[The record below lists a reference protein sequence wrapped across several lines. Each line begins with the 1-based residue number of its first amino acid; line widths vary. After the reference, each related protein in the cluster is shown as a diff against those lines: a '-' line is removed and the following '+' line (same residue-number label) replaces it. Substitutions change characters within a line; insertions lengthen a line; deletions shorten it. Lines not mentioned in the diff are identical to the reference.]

1 MKFGVPQSVRGQLIL
16 LLLGCLL
23 AAQML
28 SLSYFLHD
36 KNRQLLDYR
45 AFDAV
50 ERLLSTAKMLKTL
63 PDDDEDAIVRT
74 PSEWGMQFTITDTA
88 PQVRD
93 ELQLS
98 EDLAIFLKNKFGLT
112 LGDGFILAAAEIGR
126 QQELTDHG
134 DKPGR
139 NLVLLAS
146 IALDDGR
153 WLTARDVLRLPKPW
167 AWQLTATILAT
178 ISIVV
183 AVVWTIVAK
192 ITTPLRHLSDAAENL
207 GRSETL
213 QPISASGPSELRKLT
228 HAFNDMADRLTRLL
242 NERARMLAAIGHD
255 LKSPIT
261 AMRLRIELLDD
272 GDPKDRLGVCLDE
285 IQELVDGALSLSRSS
300 DTTEPEVVFQLE
312 DLMNEL
318 VDDLSAAGGDITLVN
333 PHHFFIYG
341 RRAALKRALRNVVE
355 NALRY
360 GHRARVFVRP
370 AMGDVCLLIDDDGP
384 GVPEAD
390 RIRIFN
396 PFVRLEESRCRETG
410 GSGLGLALAKSIID
424 AHEGKIR
431 YEEAD
436 SGGARAVIILPR
448 LLDHVAGAA

>member
-1 MKFGVPQSVRGQLIL
+1 MRIGVPQSVRGQLIL

-28 SLSYFLHD
+28 SISYFIHD

-50 ERLLSTAKMLKTL
+50 ERLLSTAKLLQTL
-63 PDDDEDAIVRT
+63 PDADEETILRT
-74 PSEWGMQFTITDTA
+74 PSEWGIQFTITDAA

-93 ELQLS
+93 EFQLS
-98 EDLAIFLKNKFGLT
+98 EDLVVFLKTKFGLSF
-112 LGDGFILAAAEIGR
+112 GDGFILAAAEIR
-126 QQELTDHG
+126 KLPEAAVDA
-134 DKPGR
+134 DKFGR

-146 IALDDGR
+146 IRLDDGR
-153 WLTARDVLRLPKPW
+153 WLTARDVLRLPKTW
-167 AWQLTATILAT
+167 AWQLIAAIFAT

-183 AVVWTIVAK
+183 AVVWIIVAK
-192 ITTPLRHLSDAAENL
+192 ITTPLRHLSNAAENL

-213 QPISASGPSELRKLT
+213 QPISSSGPSELRKLT
-228 HAFNDMADRLTRLL
+228 HAFNDMAARLTRLL
-242 NERARMLAAIGHD
+242 NERGRMLAAIGHD

-272 GDPKDRLGVCLDE
+272 CDSKVRLGQCLDE
-285 IQELVDGALSLSRSS
+285 IQELVDGALSLSRGS
-300 DTTEPEVVFQLE
+300 DTPEPEVVFQLE

-318 VDDLSAAGGDITLVN
+318 VADLKTTGGDITLVN

-341 RRAALKRALRNVVE
+341 RRAALKRAVRNVVE

-360 GHRARVFVRP
+360 GHRARIFVRP
-370 AMGDVCLLIDDDGP
+370 AMGDVCVLIDDDGP

-390 RIRIFN
+390 RVRIFN
-396 PFVRLEESRCRETG
+396 PFFRLEQSRSRDTG
-410 GSGLGLALAKSIID
+410 GSGIGLALAKSIID
-424 AHEGKIR
+424 AHQGKIR

-448 LLDHVAGAA
+448 LLDQAGVA

>member
-1 MKFGVPQSVRGQLIL
+1 MKIGVPQSVRGQLIL

-28 SLSYFLHD
+28 SISYFLHD
-36 KNRQLLDYR
+36 KNRLLLDYR

-50 ERLLSTAKMLKTL
+50 ERLLSTAKLLKTL
-63 PDDDEDAIVRT
+63 PAADEEAIIKT
-74 PSEWGMQFTITDTA
+74 PAEWGLQYTITVAA

-98 EDLAIFLKNKFGLT
+98 EDLAIYLKDKFGLSF
-112 LGDGFILAAAEIGR
+112 GDGFLLAAAESGNRSEITG
-126 QQELTDHG
+126 QS

-146 IALDDGR
+146 IKLDDGR
-153 WLTARDVLRLPKPW
+153 WLTARDVLHLPKPW
-167 AWQLTATILAT
+167 AWQLTVTILAT
-178 ISIVV
+178 VTIVV
-183 AVVWTIVAK
+183 AVVWIIVAK
-192 ITTPLRHLSDAAENL
+192 ITTPLRHLSNAADNL
-207 GRSETL
+207 GRGEDL

-228 HAFNDMADRLTRLL
+228 QAFNDMAARLTRLL
-242 NERARMLAAIGHD
+242 NERARTLAAIGHD

-272 GDPKDRLGVCLDE
+272 GEPKDRLGLCLDE
-285 IQELVDGALSLSRSS
+285 IQELVDAALSLSRGC
-300 DTTEPEVVFQLE
+300 DTSEPEVVFQLE
-312 DLMNEL
+312 DLMSEL
-318 VDDLSAAGGDITLVN
+318 VSDLRVVGGEITLVN
-333 PHHFFIYG
+333 PHRFFIYG
-341 RRAALKRALRNVVE
+341 RRNALKRAVRNVVE

-360 GHRARVFVRP
+360 GHRARIFVRP
-370 AMGDVCLLIDDDGP
+370 AMADVCLLIDDDGP
-384 GVPEAD
+384 GIPEAD
-390 RIRIFN
+390 RTRVFN
-396 PFVRLEESRCRETG
+396 PFVRLEESRSRDTG

-424 AHEGKIR
+424 GHQGRIR

-448 LLDHVAGAA
+448 LLDQSAAV

>member
-1 MKFGVPQSVRGQLIL
+1 MRIGVPQSVRGQLIL

-23 AAQML
+23 AAQVL
-28 SLSYFLHD
+28 SIFYFIHD

-50 ERLLSTAKMLKTL
+50 ERLLSTAKMLRTL
-63 PDDDEDAIVRT
+63 PAEEEDAIVAT

-98 EDLAIFLKNKFGLT
+98 GDLAVFLKSKFGLT
-112 LGDGFILAAAEIGR
+112 LGDGFILAAAETGTRPELPEHGSKAGR
-126 QQELTDHG
+126 S
-134 DKPGR
+134 
-139 NLVLLAS
+139 LVLLAS

-167 AWQLTATILAT
+167 AWQLMLTILAT
-178 ISIVV
+178 VSIVV
-183 AVVWTIVAK
+183 AVVWIIVAK
-192 ITTPLRHLSDAAENL
+192 ITTPLQHLSNAADSL
-207 GRSETL
+207 GRSEDP
-213 QPISASGPSELRKLT
+213 QPISSSGPSELRKLT
-228 HAFNDMADRLTRLL
+228 HAFNDMAARLTRLL
-242 NERARMLAAIGHD
+242 NERAKMLAAIGHD

-261 AMRLRIELLDD
+261 AMRLRIELLDE
-272 GDPKDRLGVCLDE
+272 GEPKDKLGQCLDE
-285 IQELVDGALSLSRSS
+285 IQELVDAALSLSRGS
-300 DTTEPEVVFQLE
+300 DTPEPEVVFQLE

-318 VDDLSAAGGDITLVN
+318 VTDLRAAGGDITLVN

-360 GHRARVFVRP
+360 GHRARIFVRP
-370 AMGDVCLLIDDDGP
+370 AMADVCVLIDDDGP

-396 PFVRLEESRCRETG
+396 PFFRLEQSRSRDTG
-410 GSGLGLALAKSIID
+410 GSGIGLALAKSIID
-424 AHEGKIR
+424 AHQGKIR
-431 YEEAD
+431 YEDAD

-448 LLDHVAGAA
+448 LMDQAGAA

>member
-1 MKFGVPQSVRGQLIL
+1 MRIGVPQSVRGQLIL

-28 SLSYFLHD
+28 SISYFVHD
-36 KNRQLLDYR
+36 KNRLLLDYR

-50 ERLLSTAKMLKTL
+50 ERLLSTANMLRTL
-63 PDDDEDAIVRT
+63 PGEDEDAIIRT
-74 PSEWGMQFTITDTA
+74 PSEWGMQFTISDAA

-98 EDLAIFLKNKFGLT
+98 EDLAIFLKKKFGLT
-112 LGDGFILAAAEIGR
+112 LGNGFILAAAEIA
-126 QQELTDHG
+126 QQSVIPDHG
-134 DKPGR
+134 GKPGR

-146 IALDDGR
+146 IELDDGR
-153 WLTARDVLRLPKPW
+153 WLTARDVLRLPKSW

-178 ISIVV
+178 VSIVV
-183 AVVWTIVAK
+183 AVVWIIVAK
-192 ITTPLRHLSDAAENL
+192 ITTPLRHLSNAADNL
-207 GRSETL
+207 GRIENL
-213 QPISASGPSELRKLT
+213 EPISSSGPSELRKLT

-242 NERARMLAAIGHD
+242 NERARMLGAIGHD

-261 AMRLRIELLDD
+261 AMRLRIELLED
-272 GDPKDRLGVCLDE
+272 GDSKDRLGVCLDE
-285 IQELVDGALSLSRSS
+285 IQELVDGALSLSRGC
-300 DTTEPEVVFQLE
+300 DTTEPEVVFQFE
-312 DLMNEL
+312 DLINEL
-318 VDDLSAAGGDITLVN
+318 VSDLSATGGDITLAN
-333 PHHFFIYG
+333 PHRFFIYG

-360 GHRARVFVRP
+360 GYRARIFVRP
-370 AMGDVCLLIDDDGP
+370 AMADVCLLIDDDGP

-390 RIRIFN
+390 RTRIFN
-396 PFVRLEESRCRETG
+396 PFVRLEESRSRDTG

-424 AHEGKIR
+424 AHQGKIR

-448 LLDHVAGAA
+448 LLDHAGAA

>member
-1 MKFGVPQSVRGQLIL
+1 MRIGVPQSVRGQLIL

-23 AAQML
+23 AAQM
-28 SLSYFLHD
+28 SSIFYFVHD

-50 ERLLSTAKMLKTL
+50 ERLLSTAKMLKSL
-63 PDDDEDAIVRT
+63 PAAEEDTIVTT

-93 ELQLS
+93 ELELS
-98 EDLAIFLKNKFGLT
+98 GDLAIFLKKKFGLA
-112 LGDGFILAAAEIGR
+112 LGDGFILAAAETGAQAEITGHKG
-126 QQELTDHG
+126 EAGHS
-134 DKPGR
+134 
-139 NLVLLAS
+139 LVLLAS
-146 IALDDGR
+146 IKLDDGR

-167 AWQLTATILAT
+167 AWQQMATILAT
-178 ISIVV
+178 VSIVV
-183 AVVWTIVAK
+183 AVVWIIVAK
-192 ITTPLRHLSDAAENL
+192 ITTPLQNLSNAADNL
-207 GRSETL
+207 GRSEDL
-213 QPISASGPSELRKLT
+213 QPISCSGPTELRKLT
-228 HAFNDMADRLTRLL
+228 HAFNDMAARLTRLL
-242 NERARMLAAIGHD
+242 NERAKMLAAIGHD

-261 AMRLRIELLDD
+261 AMRLRIELLDE
-272 GDPKDRLGVCLDE
+272 GEPKDKLGQCLDE
-285 IQELVDGALSLSRSS
+285 IHELVDAALSLSRGS
-300 DTTEPEVVFQLE
+300 DTPEPEVVFLLD

-318 VDDLSAAGGDITLVN
+318 VADLKTAGGDITLVN
-333 PHHFFIYG
+333 PHRFFIYG

-360 GHRARVFVRP
+360 GHRARIFVRP
-370 AMGDVCLLIDDDGP
+370 AMLDVCVLIDDDGP

-396 PFVRLEESRCRETG
+396 PFFRLEQSRSRDTG
-410 GSGLGLALAKSIID
+410 GSGIGLALAKSIID
-424 AHEGKIR
+424 AHQGKIR

-448 LLDHVAGAA
+448 LMDQAGAA

>member
-1 MKFGVPQSVRGQLIL
+1 MKIGVPQSVRGQLIL

-28 SLSYFLHD
+28 SISYFLHD

-50 ERLLSTAKMLKTL
+50 ERLLTTATLLKTL
-63 PDDDEDAIVRT
+63 PADDGDTIIKT
-74 PSEWGMQFTITDTA
+74 PSEWGMQFTISDAA

-98 EDLAIFLKNKFGLT
+98 EDLAIFLRNKFGLA
-112 LGDGFILAAAEIGR
+112 LGNGFILAAAEIG
-126 QQELTDHG
+126 QKPELTDHME
-134 DKPGR
+134 KPGR
-139 NLVLLAS
+139 RLVLLAS
-146 IALDDGR
+146 IMLDDGR

-167 AWQLTATILAT
+167 TWQLLAT
-178 ISIVV
+178 FFATVSIVV
-183 AVVWTIVAK
+183 AIVWIIVAK
-192 ITTPLRHLSDAAENL
+192 ITTPLRHLSNAADNL
-207 GRSETL
+207 GRSETP
-213 QPISASGPSELRKLT
+213 QPISASGPSELKKLT

-242 NERARMLAAIGHD
+242 NERGKMLAAIGHD

-272 GDPKDRLGVCLDE
+272 GDPKDRLGLCLDE
-285 IQELVDGALSLSRSS
+285 IQELVDAALSLSRGC
-300 DTTEPEVVFQLE
+300 DTAEPEVAFQLE

-318 VDDLSAAGGDITLVN
+318 VDDLSAAGGDVTLVN

-341 RRAALKRALRNVVE
+341 RRAALKRALRNVLE

-360 GHRARVFVRP
+360 GHRARVYVRP

-396 PFVRLEESRCRETG
+396 PFVRLEESRSRDTG

-424 AHEGKIR
+424 AHQGKIR
-431 YEEAD
+431 YEDAD